1 MESKLSM
8 NSRVS
13 RSKLSKVGGGP
24 TAPPYPELHPSL
36 GLTRRSLARC
46 TPDTGLT
53 RRSLV
58 TRPVHPS
65 YGPGDACASIRKQTP
80 LHTPSFTTVDKTGF
94 IITIASPNYSLILP
108 RPIRCS
114 LPPSLAFSRSSLHLL
129 PLLPSPS
136 PAPPSPSPAPPSPSP
151 APPFTFSRSSLRPRL
166 LLLPSY
172 RQVDQLL
179 NSFIVYLFIL
189 DILICLGL
197 TAGSL
202 AVSSSTQD
210 KSLSPPAPAPPRP
223 RLAAGPVPARIFPRL
238 GRAGP
243 RDAW

>member
-1 MESKLSM
+1 M
-8 NSRVS
+8 
-13 RSKLSKVGGGP
+13 
-24 TAPPYPELHPSL
+24 
-36 GLTRRSLARC
+36 
-46 TPDTGLT
+46 
-53 RRSLV
+53 
-58 TRPVHPS
+58 
-65 YGPGDACASIRKQTP
+65 
-80 LHTPSFTTVDKTGF
+80 
-94 IITIASPNYSLILP
+94 
-108 RPIRCS
+108 
-114 LPPSLAFSRSSLHLL
+114 
-129 PLLPSPS
+129 
-136 PAPPSPSPAPPSPSP
+136 
-151 APPFTFSRSSLRPRL
+151 
-166 LLLPSY
+166 LLPSY